1 MVGRTS
7 NVVALVSLALGG
19 ACTDQGGDVDLGTDE
34 SEVFIEELLD
44 WIPNNVPIPNAN
56 GFAASAH
63 SAGYVDL
70 DNAFFTPQGTNG
82 RHCGTCHA
90 PEDGWGLTGS
100 TATALFLLTD
110 GTHTRCSSI
119 TATPT
124 HRPAT

>member
-1 MVGRTS
+1 
-7 NVVALVSLALGG
+7 
-19 ACTDQGGDVDLGTDE
+19 
-34 SEVFIEELLD
+34 
-44 WIPNNVPIPNAN
+44 
-56 GFAASAH
+56 SAH

-110 GTHTRCSSI
+110 GTHPLFVNNRDTD
-119 TATPT
+119 TPT
-124 HRPAT
+124 CDMTTTQSRWSCTTMLRKGKFTRSINVPNMATREYDLIAVRDPFGVSTLSRMWFFRR